1 MSLNYGGGGSSF
13 LNFDQ
18 RKPQNSFAGKTIAFC
33 LPGLMYSGTFMTQ
46 FMRLLF
52 DLQGM
57 GINFYISQ
65 KYSSM
70 VNHARSDC
78 LEADNYAGTMLTPFR
93 GKVPYDYIMW
103 IDSDMIFKTEDL
115 MDLLAMDKDVAAGW
129 YVQSPGNGLMPT
141 SDTTVVIN
149 SDKKELYEKGSNK
162 CETVEDMAK
171 KTGPFTADY
180 CGFGWVLVKKG
191 VYEKIPYPW
200 FVPRVVQLKKPDGTI
215 LEDVQSED
223 ISMCEDFRKYGFD
236 IWINP
241 KVRVGHHKLVAL

>member
-1 MSLNYGGGGSSF
+1 MPLNYTNQSKN
-13 LNFDQ
+13 NF
-18 RKPQNSFAGKTIAFC
+18 KGKTIAFC

-46 FMRLLF
+46 MIRLLF
-52 DLQGM
+52 DLERL

-103 IDSDMIFKTEDL
+103 IDSDIVFKTEDL
-115 MDLLAMDKDVAAGW
+115 LELLNMNKDVASGW
-129 YVQSPGNGLMPT
+129 YLQSNGGMPT
-141 SDTTVVIN
+141 NKTTVVEKM
-149 SDKKELYEKGSNK
+149 DDQELYEKGSNRY
-162 CETVEDMAK
+162 ETIEDMMRRSE
-171 KTGPFTADY
+171 PFKVDY
-180 CGFGWVLVKKG
+180 CGFGWILIKKG

-215 LEDVQSED
+215 LEDVESED
-223 ISMCEDFRKYGFD
+223 ISMCQDFKKYGFD
-236 IWINP
+236 IWANP
-241 KVRVGHHKLVAL
+241 KVRVGHQKMIII